1 MAETV
6 LDSLV
11 VKIEADTRGLEAGVS
26 RTTASLQGLETFA
39 GRAHGAT
46 LELDGIAGGMANEL
60 GAAAERASDR
70 MAGAFA
76 RMARSGRLSFE
87 GLRDAAL
94 AAIAE
99 IVANLLSVGIR
110 NIFGSVFS
118 TVLLP
123 GRAGGGAVSPAQ
135 AYVVG
140 ERGPE
145 LFVPQVAGRITASS
159 AAAQFREP
167 PSRGRAAIT
176 INVQG
181 AGDGEALRQSSSQVA
196 LAVRRALM
204 RAERSL

>member
-11 VKIEADTRGLEAGVS
+11 VKIEADTRGLEAGVN
-26 RTTASLQGLETFA
+26 RTAASLQGLETFA
-39 GRAHGAT
+39 GRAQGST
-46 LELDGIAGGMANEL
+46 LELGGIAGGMANDL

-76 RMARSGRLSFE
+76 RMAQSGRLSFE

-99 IVANLLSVGIR
+99 IVANLLSVGVR

-145 LFVPQVAGRITASS
+145 LFVPQVAGRIVTPS
-159 AAAQFREP
+159 AAAQGREP
-167 PSRGRAAIT
+167 PSRGRTAIT

-204 RAERSL
+204 RAQRSL

>member
-11 VKIEADTRGLEAGVS
+11 VKIEADTRGLEAGVN
-26 RTTASLQGLETFA
+26 RTAVSLQGLETFA
-39 GRAHGAT
+39 GRTQGAT
-46 LELDGIAGGMANEL
+46 LELGGIAGGMADEL

-118 TVLLP
+118 TVFLP

-145 LFVPQVAGRITASS
+145 LFVPQASGRIVTPRAGAWSDGPR
-159 AAAQFREP
+159 Q
-167 PSRGRAAIT
+167 SRGAHIT

-181 AGDGEALRQSSSQVA
+181 AGDGEGLRQSSSQVA

>member
-11 VKIEADTRGLEAGVS
+11 VKIEADTRGLEAGVN
-26 RTTASLQGLETFA
+26 RTAASLQGLESFA
-39 GRAHGAT
+39 GRAQGST
-46 LELDGIAGGMANEL
+46 LELGGIAGGMADEL
-60 GAAAERASDR
+60 GVAAERASDR

-76 RMARSGRLSFE
+76 RMAQSGRLSFE

-118 TVLLP
+118 TAFLP

-135 AYVVG
+135 AYMGG

-145 LFVPQVAGRITASS
+145 LFVPQVAGRITTPS
-159 AAAQFREP
+159 AATWPQETRQN
-167 PSRGRAAIT
+167 RRTNIT
-176 INVQG
+176 INMHG
-181 AGDGEALRQSSSQVA
+181 AGDGEGLRQSSTQVA